1 MPMVMIDQDADPE
14 ATIVQLSFGNRLG
27 ALIDTVRGSISCFGF
42 MFYLIDVEKS
52 LALLDLL
59 ELDL

>member
-1 MPMVMIDQDADPE
+1 MVMIDQDADPE

-27 ALIDTVRGSISCFGF
+27 ALIDTVSGSISYFGF
-42 MFYLIDVEKS
+42 MFYLVDMTKA
-52 LALLDLL
+52 LAVLDLM